1 MSDRSDHV
9 VEPGDKQPAPGGLRL
24 VQAFVNTNDLEDGRD
39 ELDSTQA
46 LQAWLDLHGLL
57 TGAETLMPD
66 DLQKALEVREA
77 LRALAFA
84 NNGQETNLEAAQ
96 VLNRASGGSRLV
108 IRFGQDGT
116 SRLEPAAAGV
126 NGALGRLLA
135 HVYTA
140 MVEGTWPRMK
150 ACRNDTCRWIF
161 YDRSKNRSGAWCT
174 MAECGDKLKA
184 RAYRQRR
191 KAAT

>member
-84 NNGQETNLEAAQ
+84 NNGQETDPEAAQ